1 MYKKVVNIKFYIK
14 IVIKLKIIKKFE
26 NTIINKLKR

>member
-14 IVIKLKIIKKFE
+14 IAVKLKIIKKFE

>member
-1 MYKKVVNIKFYIK
+1 MYKKVENIKFYIK
-14 IVIKLKIIKKFE
+14 IVLMLKIIKKFE